1 MWLWILLR
9 NTFSW
14 FFKIFSIWQSEIW
27 TLELKRVWRL
37 IVTVTS
43 LYTVS
48 VGSMSCKQSTKGGR
62 CIRKRTKELSYCLQF
77 FFVVTQSFL
86 VGSARKEANVLK
98 PCKVS
103 FFSLY
108 SSSKLWFLV
117 QVFFAICL
125 FDIMFVK
132 SSEICLF
139 LRYSKGLSCV
149 WQFEMFVKVPNHLG
163 TFFYSLT
170 R

>member
-1 MWLWILLR
+1 MCLWILFR

-48 VGSMSCKQSTKGGR
+48 EGSMWCKQSAKGGR
-62 CIRKRTKELSYCLQF
+62 CIRKRTKEVSYCLQF

-103 FFSLY
+103 FFSLSLLLFKIMISRPGLLCNLFIWY
-108 SSSKLWFLV
+108 YVCK
-117 QVFFAICL
+117 VFRNL
-125 FDIMFVK
+125 
-132 SSEICLF
+132 
-139 LRYSKGLSCV
+139 
-149 WQFEMFVKVPNHLG
+149 P
-163 TFFYSLT
+163 FFKI
-170 R
+170 

>member
-1 MWLWILLR
+1 MWLFRWILLR

-14 FFKIFSIWQSEIW
+14 FYKIFSSCQSEIW

-37 IVTVTS
+37 IVTVTL

-48 VGSMSCKQSTKGGR
+48 EGSMWCKQSTKGGR
-62 CIRKRTKELSYCLQF
+62 CIRKRTKEVSYCLQF
-77 FFVVTQSFL
+77 FFVETQSFL
-86 VGSARKEANVLK
+86 VDSARNEANVLK

-108 SSSKLWFLV
+108 FSSKLWFLV

-125 FDIMFVK
+125 FDIIFVK
-132 SSEICLF
+132 SSEFCF
-139 LRYSKGLSCV
+139 R
-149 WQFEMFVKVPNHLG
+149 
-163 TFFYSLT
+163 
-170 R
+170 

>member
-37 IVTVTS
+37 IVTVIS

-48 VGSMSCKQSTKGGR
+48 EGSMWCEQGTKGGR
-62 CIRKRTKELSYCLQF
+62 CV

-86 VGSARKEANVLK
+86 VGSARKEANVLM

-108 SSSKLWFLV
+108 FSSKLWFLV

-149 WQFEMFVKVPNHLG
+149 WQCEMFVKVPNHLD

>member
-37 IVTVTS
+37 IVTVTL

-48 VGSMSCKQSTKGGR
+48 EGSMWCKQSTKDGR
-62 CIRKRTKELSYCLQF
+62 CIRKRTKEVSYCLQF
-77 FFVVTQSFL
+77 FLSWHKVSWSGASVL
-86 VGSARKEANVLK
+86 VGSARNEANVLK
-98 PCKVS
+98 LCKVS

-108 SSSKLWFLV
+108 LSSKWWFLR
-117 QVFFAICL
+117 VFFAICL
-125 FDIMFVK
+125 FDIIFVT
-132 SSEICLF
+132 SSEFCF
-139 LRYSKGLSCV
+139 L
-149 WQFEMFVKVPNHLG
+149 
-163 TFFYSLT
+163 
-170 R
+170 